1 MKNKNKNYNI
11 SLNKEEIENCRTILE
26 FVSCLPESK
35 SITEQYLKNME
46 INNKFNTS
54 SEEDVCR

>member
-1 MKNKNKNYNI
+1 MKNKNINYNI
-11 SLNKEEIENCRTILE
+11 SLSKEEIENCRTILE

-35 SITEQYLKNME
+35 PITEQYLKNME